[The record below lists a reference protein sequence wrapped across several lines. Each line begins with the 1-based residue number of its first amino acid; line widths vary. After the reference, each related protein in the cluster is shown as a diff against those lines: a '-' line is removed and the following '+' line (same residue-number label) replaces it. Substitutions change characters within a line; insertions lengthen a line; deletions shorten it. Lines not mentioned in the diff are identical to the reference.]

1 MSKAFPFCCCSKDDT
16 DYGCYLH
23 SVSVIDEAY
32 GFPEP
37 AKHYSDWEAYRQK
50 FGTRAKFYILQTY
63 HAIYDTTKSF
73 IGRPG
78 GNEPYQDGITS
89 FGPHM
94 LFIPN
99 NYDGA
104 APVTVLRDSIP
115 VGGTMH
121 NRDYSQE
128 GFPPLGTTLDNP
140 TGFPTNWYE
149 GLNFANT
156 VNEGDKVSLFIDNS
170 GSMRAEEVKLSRQLF
185 LEMLANH
192 VAADTGEDYPI
203 TEENGR
209 LLFVVN
215 SLQEWVEPHLSIT
228 CAAAG
233 EISQEEPA

>member
-1 MSKAFPFCCCSKDDT
+1 LFFPLCCCNES
-16 DYGCYLH
+16 GCYLH
-23 SVSVIDEAY
+23 SLSVIDEAY
-32 GFPEP
+32 GFPDPE
-37 AKHYSDWEAYRQK
+37 KHYRDWEAYRQK

-63 HAIYDTTKSF
+63 HAIYDTNKSF
-73 IGRPG
+73 IAGPG

-104 APVTVLRDSIP
+104 APVTVLRDSVP
-115 VGGTMH
+115 NGGTMH
-121 NRDYSQE
+121 TRDYSND
-128 GFPPLGTTLDNP
+128 PSTTLEPNLDNP

-156 VNEGDKVSLFIDNS
+156 VNEGDKVSLFIDDS

-203 TEENGR
+203 TEENDR

-215 SLQEWVEPHLSIT
+215 SSQEWIEPHLSIT
-228 CAAAG
+228 CSEAG
-233 EISQEEPA
+233 EVTQEDNA

>member
-1 MSKAFPFCCCSKDDT
+1 MAKAFPFCCCKDDT

-128 GFPPLGTTLDNP
+128 GFPPLETTLDNP